1 MRNNNQNTPNF
12 NYYPNVADIIY
23 GSYIKYDRLF
33 EMTKFAFYGKTDAQ
47 EINIYID
54 VYSIL
59 KGIFTKGT
67 NIKIDDSY
75 VIASCIINLAIH
87 LRAYF
92 ETRHR
97 VSSKIFIIYGA
108 ARPVNAISIYP
119 SYNAR
124 NIQMEDSNSF
134 LKRIIKDNLDVI
146 SILCP
151 YLYDIFAVIDYDNEF
166 STIASALIDSSGETG
181 FKSPN
186 VIYSKEPLAYQLV
199 AFKPRT
205 FLYRSKKR
213 AFEDCSWVVTKS
225 TLYNA
230 YRYAELEL
238 SKEIETTLDVKMFSI
253 YQSIAGLKSRTIPSI
268 KNANSTI
275 KVLEKAIKNNVFS
288 MGYNVSAVTRTEES
302 PFEKLALAGVD
313 CNELIQRFSAIDL
326 NYQTMLYKAT
336 PNFIGASSGIINL
349 YNPQEV
355 RNINDKYFQTNP
367 LDLNRV

>member
-1 MRNNNQNTPNF
+1 MNNNRNSPDQ
-12 NYYPNVADIIY
+12 NYYPNADNIIY
-23 GSYIKYDRLF
+23 GSYIRYDRLF
-33 EMTKFAFYGKTDAQ
+33 EMTKFAFYGKSDAQ
-47 EINIYID
+47 EVNIYID

-59 KGIFTKGT
+59 KSLFTRGT
-67 NIKIDDSY
+67 NIKINDSY

-97 VSSKIFIIYGA
+97 VSSKIFIIYGG
-108 ARPVNAISIYP
+108 ARPLSAINHYV
-119 SYNAR
+119 SYNSR

-134 LKRIIKDNLDVI
+134 LKGLIKDNMDVI

-151 YLYDIFAVIDYDNEF
+151 YLYDIFAVIDYENEF
-166 STIASALIDSSGETG
+166 FTITSALIDSSGEAG
-181 FKSPN
+181 FRSPN
-186 VIYSKEPLAYQLV
+186 IVYSKEPLAYQLV

-205 FLYRSKKR
+205 FLYRPKKR
-213 AFEDCSWVVTKS
+213 GNADCSWVVTKS

-238 SKEIETTLDVKMFSI
+238 SKELETTLDVKMFSI
-253 YQSIAGLKSRTIPSI
+253 YQAIAGLKSRTIPSI
-268 KNANSTI
+268 KNGNATI
-275 KVLEKAIKNNVFS
+275 KILEKAVQNNTFS
-288 MGYNVSAVTRTEES
+288 MGYNVSAITRIEKS
-302 PFEKLALAGVD
+302 PFEELAIAGID
-313 CNELIQRFSAIDL
+313 SGELVQRFCAIDL
-326 NYQTMLYKAT
+326 IYQTMLYKAT